1 VAPLQEEGGQASP
14 SHHGCRLHGGM
25 RGVEHMASKECQSL
39 PSDDFTS
46 FHIGRFHMGKARA
59 LEQPRVSGQVDVRAG
74 VISLHRSG
82 FTSE

>member
-1 VAPLQEEGGQASP
+1 
-14 SHHGCRLHGGM
+14 
-25 RGVEHMASKECQSL
+25 VEHMALKECQSL